1 MKNDYNKIL
10 GFKDIYLLSLGN
22 ILGAGIFV
30 IMSKVV
36 GMSGTWTWLSF
47 LIAGILNLFSG
58 WSFYYLSKSHL
69 NKETTNNIE
78 YESVLEAFGDKM
90 ATFVSF
96 LTIITT
102 ILVSATILSGSA
114 DYLSKIINL
123 KPNNLKI
130 IIIGIITIFNCCN
143 IKHTRLFN
151 NITGVYEISILII
164 IIIIG
169 LLFTGDSNS
178 NRLKYLYDTNK
189 FSSKGVTMATYLTMF
204 TYMGYESC
212 FKFSRETKNAEDNIP
227 KAILYSIVTS
237 IIVYILV
244 FISSYKI
251 LGIKD
256 LSNST
261 TPIADVIG
269 KITGSKYLLS
279 IIALLSG
286 IAITNGIMITNSSG
300 SRILHD
306 LGERFNI
313 PLVKSINKDTQTPV
327 YATLIIASAVLLGSM
342 NMNITR
348 SAIFSNFTAF
358 IILAFINYSAYK
370 KLSNDREDDNKFI
383 KRGVSGLGFITSI
396 VMLIYMLK

>member
-1 MKNDYNKIL
+1 MKNDYNKVL
-10 GFKDIYLLSLGN
+10 GFKDIYLFSLGN

-30 IMSKVV
+30 LMSKST
-36 GMSGTWTWLSF
+36 GMSGSWTWLSF

-58 WSFYYLSKSHL
+58 WSFYYLSKSYL
-69 NKETTNNIE
+69 NKEKTNNIE
-78 YESVLEAFGDKM
+78 YESVLEALGDKM

-102 ILVSATILSGSA
+102 ILVSTTILSGSA

-130 IIIGIITIFNCCN
+130 IIIGIITLFNCCN
-143 IKHTRLFN
+143 IKHTRLLN
-151 NITGVYEISILII
+151 NITGAYELSILII

-169 LLFTGDSNS
+169 LLFTGDSN
-178 NRLKYLYDTNK
+178 RLKDLYDTDK
-189 FSSKGVTMATYLTMF
+189 FSGKGVAMATYLTMF
-204 TYMGYESC
+204 TYLGYESSL
-212 FKFSRETKNAEDNIP
+212 KFSRETKNAEKNIP

-251 LGIKD
+251 LGVKG

-261 TPIADVIG
+261 APIADVIG
-269 KITGSKYLLS
+269 KITGNKYLLS
-279 IIALLSG
+279 IVALLSG

-300 SRILHD
+300 SRLLQD

-313 PLVKSINKDTQTPV
+313 PLVKSINKDTHTPI
-327 YATLIIASAVLLGSM
+327 YATLIIASLVLLGSI

-348 SAIFSNFTAF
+348 SAILSNFTAF

-370 KLSNDREDDNKFI
+370 KLSKDIEDDNKFI
-383 KRGVSGLGFITSI
+383 KRGASGLGFITSI
-396 VMLIYMLK
+396 VMLIYILK